1 MTRARGR
8 RVAKAAALDPAS
20 ESLRAEA
27 YDLRAKGHTFT
38 LITRELGIP
47 YGQAQKFGKEYDA
60 RHGKPGNI
68 VRRLG
73 EETTAGGAIRIPV
86 RELRNDSAR
95 ILRRVETGE
104 RFLITVSGHEVAE
117 LIPAQSRSHFVPRSV
132 LEGIIREAPLD
143 QHFSDDIE
151 KAAGQRVDEL

>member
-1 MTRARGR
+1 MPQRRGR
-8 RVAKAAALDPAS
+8 HAAKAVVIDPGS

-27 YDLRAKGHTFT
+27 YELRAKGHTYA

-60 RHGKPGNI
+60 RHGKPGAI

-73 EETTAGGAIRIPV
+73 EENTPSGAIRIPV

-95 ILRRVETGE
+95 ILRRVETGQ

-117 LIPAQSRSHFVPRSV
+117 LIPAESRSHFVPRSA
-132 LEGIIREAPLD
+132 LERILREAPLD
-143 QHFSDDIE
+143 KDFTHDIE
-151 KAAGQRVDEL
+151 AVAGQRVDEL